1 MCQQRR
7 KSSQTQVKKRFP
19 VKILIGKK
27 KVVFHHQ
34 KKRCKSSLLPP
45 SLSRSFFLSLSLS
58 LPLPFPFSSKWISH
72 EKDQAR
78 PQQLIPTRTPIFTG
92 TFSFFFL
99 LFLQRDERHR
109 LKMWM
114 CANGFARLPEGG
126 NRPNNFHI
134 KHIVF
139 ETVDWFFHSVRKLV
153 RLAVTKIL
161 I

>member
-27 KVVFHHQ
+27 SCFSSSKEKMQVLSP
-34 KKRCKSSLLPP
+34 SSL
-45 SLSRSFFLSLSLS
+45 SLSRVFLPFSLS

-99 LFLQRDERHR
+99 LFLQRDGRHR

-153 RLAVTKIL
+153 RLEVTKIL